1 MDISI
6 LRRMDIIETLNAA
19 GQQELAAHLEKLSGD
34 ARKLL
39 ERDIASQDWE
49 ELKALYAEKST
60 ASKADNVSADLKPMP
75 FRIAEDDLKYNYWK
89 EIGEMLLGKG
99 KVAAFLVAG
108 GQGSRLGFDGPKG
121 MFDIGLPSH
130 KSLFQLQAERL
141 QNLSAQVGHPIPWCI
156 MTSPLNHEATV
167 NFFTEHNFF
176 GMDRDNIRF
185 FEQGTICA
193 LTADGK
199 AVLDGDRLA
208 LVPDGNGGCF
218 RALAMSGTLAW
229 LVEKGVEYVFL
240 YSVDNALC
248 RICDPAFIG
257 ALADNGMMA
266 SASKVV
272 HKANAQERVGI
283 FAFQNNKPGVVEYSD
298 LPEEYRDMTNP
309 DGSLVFDGGN
319 LAIHLFRV
327 SGLRKLQT
335 SKLPWHTA
343 RKTVCGIESCFK
355 FEQFLFDAFPQLGTM
370 LPFGVIREEEFSPVK
385 NAEGTDSPKTAR
397 TMIGKLHREWLMK
410 AHIEVKPGKLY
421 EVSPTISYAGEN
433 LSRRLF
439 ERELGKNILEFDE
452 E

>member
-1 MDISI
+1 
-6 LRRMDIIETLNAA
+6 MDIIETLNAA
-19 GQQELAAHLEKLSGD
+19 GQQELATHLETLSGE

-49 ELKALYAEKST
+49 ELKALYTEKSN
-60 ASKADNVSADLKPMP
+60 ASLEDNVSADLKPMP
-75 FRIAEDDLKYNYWK
+75 FKIAEDDLKYNYWK

-167 NFFTEHNFF
+167 NFFTDHNFF

-283 FAFQNNKPGVVEYSD
+283 FAYQNRKPGVVEYSD

-343 RKTVCGIESCFK
+343 RKTVCGIENCFK

-397 TMIGKLHREWLMK
+397 TMIGKLHREWLVK

-421 EVSPTISYAGEN
+421 EVSPTLSYAGEN

-439 ERELGKNILEFDE
+439 ERELGRNILEFE

>member
-1 MDISI
+1 
-6 LRRMDIIETLNAA
+6 MDIIETLNAA
-19 GQQELAAHLEKLSGD
+19 GQQDLAAHLETLTGD

-49 ELKALYAEKST
+49 ELKALYTEKSN

-141 QNLSAQVGHPIPWCI
+141 QNLAARVGHPIPWCI

-257 ALADNGMMA
+257 ALADNGMA
-266 SASKVV
+266 SSASKVV

-319 LAIHLFRV
+319 LAIHLFKV

-343 RKTVCGIESCFK
+343 RKTVCGIENCFK

-397 TMIGKLHREWLMK
+397 TMIGKLHREWLVK
-410 AHIEVKPGKLY
+410 AHVEVKPGKLY

-439 ERELGKNILEFDE
+439 ERELGRNILEFDA
-452 E
+452 

>member
-1 MDISI
+1 MS
-6 LRRMDIIETLNAA
+6 DIIETLNAA
-19 GQQELAAHLEKLSGD
+19 GQQELAAHLETLTGE

-39 ERDIASQDWE
+39 ERDILSQDWK
-49 ELKALYAEKST
+49 ELKALYTEKSN
-60 ASKADNVSADLKPMP
+60 ASLEDNVSADLKPMP

-141 QNLSAQVGHPIPWCI
+141 QNLAAQVGHPIPWCI

-176 GMDRDNIRF
+176 GMDR
-185 FEQGTICA
+185 
-193 LTADGK
+193 
-199 AVLDGDRLA
+199 LDGDRLA

-218 RALAMSGTLAW
+218 RALAQSGTLAW
-229 LVEKGVEYVFL
+229 LVEKGIQYVFL

-257 ALADNGMMA
+257 ALADNGMA
-266 SASKVV
+266 VSASKVV
-272 HKANAQERVGI
+272 HKANASEKVGI
-283 FAFQNNKPGVVEYSD
+283 FAFQNKKPGVVEYSD
-298 LPEEYRDMTNP
+298 LPENYRDMTNP

-319 LAIHLFRV
+319 IAIHLFKI
-327 SGLRKLQT
+327 SALRKVQT
-335 SKLPWHTA
+335 GKLPWHTA
-343 RKTVCGIESCFK
+343 RKTVCGIEKCWK
-355 FEQFLFDAFPQLGTM
+355 FEQFLFDAFPLLGSM

-385 NAEGTDSPKTAR
+385 NADGNDSPKTAR
-397 TMIGKLHREWLMK
+397 TMIGKLHKEWLRK
-410 AHIEVKPGKLY
+410 AHIEVKPDKLY
-421 EVSPTISYAGEN
+421 EVSPTLSYSGEG
-433 LSRRLF
+433 LTRRLF
-439 ERELGKNILEFDE
+439 ERELGRNILEFDE
-452 E
+452 Q

>member
-1 MDISI
+1 
-6 LRRMDIIETLNAA
+6 MDIIETLNAA
-19 GQQELAAHLEKLSGD
+19 GQQELATHLETLSGE
-34 ARKLL
+34 ARRLL

-60 ASKADNVSADLKPMP
+60 ASKSDNVSADLKPMP

-218 RALAMSGTLAW
+218 RALAQSGTLAW

-257 ALADNGMMA
+257 ALADNGMAA

-343 RKTVCGIESCFK
+343 RKIVCGIENCFK

>member
-1 MDISI
+1 
-6 LRRMDIIETLNAA
+6 MDIIETLNAA

-34 ARKLL
+34 ARRLL

-49 ELKALYAEKST
+49 ELKALYAEKSS

-75 FRIAEDDLKYNYWK
+75 FRIAEDNLKYDYWK

-218 RALAMSGTLAW
+218 RALALSGSLAW

-283 FAFQNNKPGVVEYSD
+283 FAFQNKKPGVVEYSD

-343 RKTVCGIESCFK
+343 RKTVCGIENCFK

-397 TMIGKLHREWLMK
+397 TMIGKLHREWLVK
-410 AHIEVKPGKLY
+410 AHVEVKPGKLY
-421 EVSPTISYAGEN
+421 EVSPTLSYAGEG
-433 LSRRLF
+433 LSRRVF
-439 ERELGKNILEFDE
+439 EREIGRNILEFE
-452 E
+452 EA

>member
-1 MDISI
+1 
-6 LRRMDIIETLNAA
+6 MDIIETLNAA
-19 GQQELAAHLEKLSGD
+19 GQQELAAHLETLSGD

-218 RALAMSGTLAW
+218 RALAQSGSLAW

-257 ALADNGMMA
+257 ALADNGMAA

-272 HKANAQERVGI
+272 HKANVQERVGI

-343 RKTVCGIESCFK
+343 RKTVCGIENCFK

>member
-1 MDISI
+1 
-6 LRRMDIIETLNAA
+6 MDIIETLNNA

-218 RALAMSGTLAW
+218 RALALSGSLAW

-343 RKTVCGIESCFK
+343 RKTVCGIENCFK

-370 LPFGVIREEEFSPVK
+370 LSFGVIREEEFSPVK

>member
-1 MDISI
+1 
-6 LRRMDIIETLNAA
+6 MDIIETLNKA
-19 GQQELAAHLEKLSGD
+19 GQQELAAHLETLSGD

-39 ERDIASQDWE
+39 ERDILSQDWE
-49 ELKALYAEKST
+49 ELAKLYAEKST
-60 ASKADNVSADLKPMP
+60 ASKADNVSTDLKPMP

-89 EIGEMLLGKG
+89 EIGEMLLGQG

-167 NFFTEHNFF
+167 NFFTDHNFF
-176 GMDRDNIRF
+176 GIDRDNIRF

-193 LTADGK
+193 LTPDGK

-218 RALAMSGTLAW
+218 RALAQSGSLAW
-229 LVEKGVEYVFL
+229 LVEKGVQYVFL

-283 FAFQNNKPGVVEYSD
+283 FAFQNRKPGVVEYSD

-343 RKTVCGIESCFK
+343 RKTVCGIENCFK
-355 FEQFLFDAFPQLGTM
+355 FEQFLFDAFPQLGSM

-397 TMIGKLHREWLMK
+397 TMIGKLHREWLQK
-410 AHIEVKPGKLY
+410 AHVEVKPGKLY

-439 ERELGKNILEFDE
+439 ERELGRNILEFDE

>member
-1 MDISI
+1 MEK
-6 LRRMDIIETLNAA
+6 DIIGTLNAA
-19 GQQELAAHLEKLSGD
+19 GQQELAAHLETLSGD

-39 ERDIASQDWE
+39 ERDILSQDWE
-49 ELKALYAEKST
+49 ELKALYAEKSS

-75 FRIAEDDLKYNYWK
+75 FRIAEDNLKYDYWK

-141 QNLSAQVGHPIPWCI
+141 QNLAARVGHPIPWCI

-193 LTADGK
+193 LTPDGK

-218 RALAMSGTLAW
+218 RALAQSGSLAW
-229 LVEKGVEYVFL
+229 LVEKGIEYVFL

-319 LAIHLFRV
+319 LAIHLFKV
-327 SGLRKLQT
+327 SALRKLQT
-335 SKLPWHTA
+335 GKLPWHTA
-343 RKTVCGIESCFK
+343 RKTVCGIENCFK

-397 TMIGKLHREWLMK
+397 TMIGKLHREWLVK
-410 AHIEVKPGKLY
+410 AHVEVKPGKLY
-421 EVSPTISYAGEN
+421 EVSPTISYAGEG
-433 LSRRLF
+433 LSRRVF
-439 ERELGKNILEFDE
+439 ERELGRNILEFDE